1 MYAQECKIIK
11 RNVTARIQSPIALQH
26 DLMNTRS
33 WQLKFPQ
40 FWNSIANDTKTIAL
54 SFWFFTKLEISGYN
68 RIIFQG
74 CRLHWSSSFLMAE
87 LERSWQ
93 YWHSCIAESLWKTLL
108 LCCRCPNVNRT
119 RFVFASAAVRWTYLR
134 YCIMV
139 FNIRI
144 QKKVRQIG
152 KLEQFDC
159 MNYNI
164 ANQLAVLCCSKMQF
178 FQSPHIFS
186 FLAVRSAVCI
196 FI

>member
-1 MYAQECKIIK
+1 
-11 RNVTARIQSPIALQH
+11 
-26 DLMNTRS
+26 MNTRS

-87 LERSWQ
+87 LKRSWQ
-93 YWHSCIAESLWKTLL
+93 YGHSCIAESLWKTLL

-119 RFVFASAAVRWTYLR
+119 RFIFASAAVRWTYLR

-152 KLEQFDC
+152 KLEQFDW

-164 ANQLAVLCCSKMQF
+164 QYCESTSSAVLQQDAILSI
-178 FQSPHIFS
+178 PAHL
-186 FLAVRSAVCI
+186 FLSGGAVSCCI